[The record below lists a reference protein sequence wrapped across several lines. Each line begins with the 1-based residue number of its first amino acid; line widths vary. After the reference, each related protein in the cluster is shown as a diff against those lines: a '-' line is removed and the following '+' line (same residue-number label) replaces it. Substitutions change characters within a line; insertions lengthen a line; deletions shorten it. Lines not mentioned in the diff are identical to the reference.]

1 LKKLWTRYK
10 QTVLNNCMDPEPD
23 ETQIAYWRNNL
34 FAATV
39 IYLIPL
45 SVIAIIPGVYMSITT
60 HLPILLAA
68 DFLVVTTFV
77 VIAFNGHIR
86 VNTKKLLL
94 TASLYVVT
102 VVLLYYL
109 GSFGPG
115 LLYLLTIT
123 IFVTL
128 IFDIRYAVASVVI
141 NLIICLV
148 FAFIIYFDWGTGS
161 MNIQYE
167 LNSWIA
173 VSSNVIFMCVVTV
186 LLIPKLFNGLQ
197 KAFDNKN
204 RIEKELILN
213 QAELNKS
220 LKQLEEKNRELVDFA
235 YTVSH
240 DLKEPLRM
248 IRSFM
253 GRLKMKYEGELDE
266 QALKYIHFAMDGAQ
280 RMNTLIDDLL
290 EYSRVGRLH
299 FEKKRIN
306 LNDLIEEIKQD
317 FNLETENENPI
328 ITTEKLPEIKAV
340 PVSIKLLFHNLIS
353 NGIKYQN
360 GSRTPE
366 VSVSCEDTEAHWI
379 FKVKDNGIG
388 IPFEHY
394 DQIFNIFKRLHSISE
409 YSGTGMGLA
418 ICKKVVTQHGGEIW
432 VKSEEGVGSTFYFTL
447 PKK

>member
-1 LKKLWTRYK
+1 MKKIWSRYK
-10 QTVLNNCMDPEPD
+10 ETVQKNCTDQELD
-23 ETQIAYWRNNL
+23 ETQIAYWRNSL
-34 FAATV
+34 FSVTV

-45 SVIAIIPGVYMSITT
+45 SVIAIVPGVYMSITT
-60 HLPILLAA
+60 NLPILLAA
-68 DFLVVTTFV
+68 DFLVVSTFL
-77 VIAFNGHIR
+77 VIAFNGHIS
-86 VNTKKLLL
+86 VNTKKLML

-115 LLYLLTIT
+115 LLYLLSIT
-123 IFVTL
+123 IFATL
-128 IFDIRYAVASVVI
+128 IFDIRYAISSVVI
-141 NLIICLV
+141 NLIICIV
-148 FAFIIYFDWGTGS
+148 FALIIYFDWGTGP
-161 MNIQYE
+161 MNVQYG

-204 RIEKELILN
+204 RIEKELKLN

-220 LKQLEEKNRELVDFA
+220 LDQLEEKNRELVDFA
-235 YTVSH
+235 YTISH

-253 GRLKMKYEGELDE
+253 GRLKMKYEEQLDE

-280 RMNTLIDDLL
+280 RMNSLIDDLL

-299 FEKKRIN
+299 FKKEMIN
-306 LNDLIEEIKQD
+306 LNDLIDEIKQD
-317 FNLETENENPI
+317 FNVETGNKKPVITAEN
-328 ITTEKLPEIKAV
+328 LPEIKAV
-340 PVSIKLLFHNLIS
+340 PISIKLLFQNLIS

-366 VSVSCEDTEAHWI
+366 VSISCEATERHWI

-388 IPFEHY
+388 IPSEYY

-409 YSGTGMGLA
+409 FSGTGMGLA

-432 VKSEEGVGSTFYFTL
+432 VESEEGLGSSFYFSL
-447 PKK
+447 QKN

>member
-1 LKKLWTRYK
+1 MKNIWRRYK
-10 QTVLNNCMDPEPD
+10 QTVQKNCTDPELD
-23 ETQIAYWRNNL
+23 ETQIAYWRNDL

-128 IFDIRYAVASVVI
+128 IFDIRYAVASVFI
-141 NLIICLV
+141 NLIICLI
-148 FAFIIYFDWGTGS
+148 FALIIYFNWGTGP

-204 RIEKELILN
+204 QIEKELILN

-220 LKQLEEKNRELVDFA
+220 LHQLEEKNRELVDFA

-253 GRLKMKYEGELDE
+253 GRLKMKYEGDLDE
-266 QALKYIHFAMDGAQ
+266 QASKYIHFAMDGAQ

-299 FEKKRIN
+299 FEKERVN

-317 FNLETENENPI
+317 FILETGNEKPVIMN
-328 ITTEKLPEIKAV
+328 EFLPEIKAV
-340 PVSIKLLFHNLIS
+340 PISIKMLFQNLIS

-366 VSVSCEDTEAHWI
+366 VSISCEDTDTHWI

-388 IPFEHY
+388 IPSEYY

-432 VKSEEGVGSTFYFTL
+432 VESEVGLGSSFYFTL
-447 PKK
+447 PKN

>member
-1 LKKLWTRYK
+1 MKKIWRRYK
-10 QTVLNNCMDPEPD
+10 QTVQKNCTDPGLD
-23 ETQIAYWRNNL
+23 ETQIAYWRNDL
-34 FAATV
+34 FVATV
-39 IYLIPL
+39 TYLIPL
-45 SVIAIIPGVYMSITT
+45 SVIAIIPGVYMSIITN
-60 HLPILLAA
+60 LPILTAA
-68 DFLVVTTFV
+68 DILVVAIFL
-77 VIAFNGHIR
+77 VIAFNGSLKI
-86 VNTKKLLL
+86 NTKKLLL

-128 IFDIRYAVASVVI
+128 IFDIRYAVASVFI
-141 NLIICLV
+141 NLIICLI
-148 FAFIIYFDWGTGS
+148 FALIIYFNWGTGP

-204 RIEKELILN
+204 QIEKELILN

-220 LKQLEEKNRELVDFA
+220 LHQLEEKNRELVDFA

-253 GRLKMKYEGELDE
+253 GRLKMKYEGDLDE
-266 QALKYIHFAMDGAQ
+266 QASKYIHFAMDGAQ

-299 FEKKRIN
+299 FEKERVN

-317 FNLETENENPI
+317 FILETGNEKPVIMN
-328 ITTEKLPEIKAV
+328 EFLPEIKAV
-340 PVSIKLLFHNLIS
+340 PISIKMLFQNLIS

-366 VSVSCEDTEAHWI
+366 VSISCEDTDTHWI

-388 IPFEHY
+388 IPSEYY

-432 VKSEEGVGSTFYFTL
+432 VESEVGLGSSFYFTL
-447 PKK
+447 PKN